1 VKLIGL
7 TGGIAT
13 GKTTVSRLLQESGV
27 PVIDADAVYSKLS
40 EKGNRVWEV
49 IHQAFGE
56 KFFLSDGEMDRKA
69 LGNLIFSDNQA
80 REKLDR
86 ITHPIVKEEML
97 RILRRIKKEQNPSLI
112 VMDVPLLFES
122 GWNRWMD
129 EVWVVAVPEEM
140 QIERLVKR
148 DNLSREE
155 ALLRIKSQ
163 MSIEEKKKLAHRVI
177 DNSRSVSDT
186 KSQVEKILDE
196 YGIRGN

>member
-1 VKLIGL
+1 MKLIGL

-13 GKTTVSRLLQESGV
+13 GNHVSRLLQESGV

-97 RILRRIKKEQNPSLI
+97 RSLRRIKKEQNPSLI
-112 VMDVPLLFES
+112 VMDVPLLLNRLEQMD
-122 GWNRWMD
+122 GW
-129 EVWVVAVPEEM
+129 VWVVAVPENANRK
-140 QIERLVKR
+140 IG
-148 DNLSREE
+148 
-155 ALLRIKSQ
+155 
-163 MSIEEKKKLAHRVI
+163 
-177 DNSRSVSDT
+177 
-186 KSQVEKILDE
+186 EKITL
-196 YGIRGN
+196 GGGLTSN